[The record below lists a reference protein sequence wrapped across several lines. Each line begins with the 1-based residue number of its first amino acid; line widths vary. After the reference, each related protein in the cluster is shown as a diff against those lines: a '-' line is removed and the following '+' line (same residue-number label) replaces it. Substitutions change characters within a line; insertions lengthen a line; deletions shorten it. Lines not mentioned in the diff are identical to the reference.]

1 MAREIVCGFMI
12 EVGVGVGVGLSGR
25 GKTKVLSGVEDGV
38 MGFFDRPG
46 GGKWEEEKRKLHD
59 VDDMGV

>member
-46 GGKWEEEKRKLHD
+46 GGGGEMGRGKEKTPRC
-59 VDDMGV
+59 